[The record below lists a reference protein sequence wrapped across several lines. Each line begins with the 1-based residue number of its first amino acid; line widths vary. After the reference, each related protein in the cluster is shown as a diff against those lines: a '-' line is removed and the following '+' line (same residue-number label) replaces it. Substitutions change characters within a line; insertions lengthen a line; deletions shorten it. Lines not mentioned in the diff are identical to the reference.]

1 MPHNVAAEF
10 EEACIGWQ
18 SAVQA
23 DEWFFARLCER
34 LVDRLVPSEAFEG
47 IAGVAE
53 LILRES
59 DPYLQTEQGTLLLAL
74 ARHSDTTEL
83 HPVLEEHWQ
92 RVMARLP
99 KMLADQLSSWY
110 RKGPA

>member
-1 MPHNVAAEF
+1 MPQNIAAEF
-10 EEACIGWQ
+10 EQASIGWQ
-18 SAVQA
+18 AELEA

-34 LVDRLVPSEAFEG
+34 LVDTLAPSEAFGG
-47 IAGVAE
+47 IGGVAE

-59 DPYLQTEQGTLLLAL
+59 DSYLRSEEGDLLIAL

-92 RVMARLP
+92 RVIARLP
-99 KMLADQLSSWY
+99 KMVADELAAWY